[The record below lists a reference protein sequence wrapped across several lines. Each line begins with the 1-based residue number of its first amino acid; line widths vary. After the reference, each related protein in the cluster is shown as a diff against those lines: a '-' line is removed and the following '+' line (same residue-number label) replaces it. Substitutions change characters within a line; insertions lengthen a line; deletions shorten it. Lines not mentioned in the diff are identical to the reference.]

1 LERWKEKISAVV
13 SNTPTLQCPI
23 ESNLMPP
30 VLYQSDI
37 KKIHKIR
44 RSDPLSEA
52 LYKPAMIL
60 AFSLKG

>member
-30 VLYQSDI
+30 VLYESDI
-37 KKIHKIR
+37 KKIR

-52 LYKPAMIL
+52 LHKPAMIL